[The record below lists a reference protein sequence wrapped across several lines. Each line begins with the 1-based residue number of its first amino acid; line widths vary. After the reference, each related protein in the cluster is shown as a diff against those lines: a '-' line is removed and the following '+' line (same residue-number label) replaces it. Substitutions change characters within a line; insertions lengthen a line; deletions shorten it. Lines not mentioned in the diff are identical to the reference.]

1 MILGVLFAAL
11 LMSPPE
17 TVLRNIEYARA
28 GNLPLYLDLYL
39 PDGPRAGVPVIVSI
53 HGGGWH
59 SGSKEAS
66 PGTHFTRY
74 GYAVAAIN
82 YRLIK
87 QGVFPAPI
95 HDCKAA
101 VRWLRANGSKYGLD
115 TRRIGA
121 WGASAGGHLAALLGT
136 SGGVADLEG
145 TLGNP
150 GYSSRVQAVVDYFGP
165 TDLPKWRPSADPA
178 VNAILS
184 ESQMMG
190 FDVVKYPDRAV
201 RANPI
206 TYVSPDDPPFFIGH
220 GMEDKLVPVSQSELL
235 DAALSKAG
243 VASEFHIVPGAGHS
257 VPGLALDD
265 KVRAFFDRCLKR

>member
-1 MILGVLFAAL
+1 
-11 LMSPPE
+11 
-17 TVLRNIEYARA
+17 
-28 GNLPLYLDLYL
+28 
-39 PDGPRAGVPVIVSI
+39 VIVSI

-121 WGASAGGHLAALLGT
+121 WGASREGTWPRCSARPAVWRIWKERSATRATRAASRPWWIT
-136 SGGVADLEG
+136 SGRRICRMA
-145 TLGNP
+145 
-150 GYSSRVQAVVDYFGP
+150 S
-165 TDLPKWRPSADPA
+165 SADPA